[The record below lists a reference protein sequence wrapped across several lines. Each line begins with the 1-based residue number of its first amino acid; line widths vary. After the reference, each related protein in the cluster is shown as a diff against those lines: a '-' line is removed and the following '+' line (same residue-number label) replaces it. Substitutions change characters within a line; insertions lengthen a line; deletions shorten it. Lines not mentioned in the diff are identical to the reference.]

1 MPLLFILAVLV
12 LGWFGWKALRREM
25 ARVDRQLKDARR
37 IPPAETLERDPAS
50 GRYRPKDEG

>member
-1 MPLLFILAVLV
+1 
-12 LGWFGWKALRREM
+12 M